1 MARSAKCSAVRLVRA
16 ENRPP
21 GSASSG
27 ELPSQMYSDADLLTI
42 RGPGGGHSA
51 RSPAGGLITAQSAN
65 DIVRDHRYTP
75 SLLVR
80 LNCRSCTLN
89 QAAYAATGSAP
100 ASSAAS
106 TVTRPARRISS
117 AASST
122 TSSTASSTSPTGQS
136 RAETPSRKAAAAV
149 AAGRRSPGDRSSRY
163 RASKTRR
170 PNGTSGTASASSWSS
185 YASKSTGRVASVA
198 AQAGSPKRRAIR

>member
-27 ELPSQMYSDADLLTI
+27 ELPSQMYSEAAF

-149 AAGRRSPGDRSSRY
+149 VATGRRSPGDRSSRY